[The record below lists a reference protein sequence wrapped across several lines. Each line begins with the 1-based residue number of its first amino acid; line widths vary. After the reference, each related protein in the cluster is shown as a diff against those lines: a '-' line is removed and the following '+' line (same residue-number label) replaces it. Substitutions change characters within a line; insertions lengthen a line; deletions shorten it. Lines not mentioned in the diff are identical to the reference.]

1 MKRYRP
7 ERIGE
12 LLKEE
17 VSQIISY
24 ELKDPQLGLVTIT
37 HVKVSRDLRH
47 AKVYVSTL
55 GTPEESRRT
64 VERLN
69 QAAAFIR
76 RQLYPRLHLKT
87 IPELVFHYD
96 ETIARAARIDDLL
109 YEEKRTRGESLL
121 ASESAAEEPMPG
133 ADEPASSSDDTSP
146 Q

>member
-12 LLKEE
+12 LLREE
-17 VSQIISY
+17 LSQIIGY

-55 GTPEESRRT
+55 GTPEESRQT

-69 QAAAFIR
+69 HAAAFIR

-109 YEEKRTRGESLL
+109 YEEKRARGESWL
-121 ASESAAEEPMPG
+121 ASESAVEEPTPS
-133 ADEPASSSDDTSP
+133 ADESASPSEGASS

>member
-17 VSQIISY
+17 LSQIISY
-24 ELKDPQLGLVTIT
+24 ELGDPQLGLVTIT
-37 HVKVSRDLRH
+37 HVKVSSDLRH

-55 GTPEESRRT
+55 GTPEESRQT

-69 QAAAFIR
+69 HAAGFIR
-76 RQLYPRLHLKT
+76 RQLYPRLHMKV
-87 IPELVFHYD
+87 IPELAFYYD

-109 YEEKRTRGESLL
+109 YEEKRARGESLL
-121 ASESAAEEPMPG
+121 PTEPSPEGATSEGE
-133 ADEPASSSDDTSP
+133 SSSEMP
-146 Q
+146 

>member
-7 ERIGE
+7 ERIGA

-17 VSQIISY
+17 LSQIIGY

-37 HVKVSRDLRH
+37 HVKVSADLRH

-55 GTPEESRRT
+55 GTPDESRQT

-69 QAAAFIR
+69 QAAGFIR

-109 YEEKRTRGESLL
+109 YEEKRARGESLL
-121 ASESAAEEPMPG
+121 ADASPTEG
-133 ADEPASSSDDTSP
+133 ASSEAASSEEETP
-146 Q
+146 

>member
-17 VSQIISY
+17 LSQIIGY

-37 HVKVSRDLRH
+37 HVKVSADLRH

-69 QAAAFIR
+69 HAAGFIR

-109 YEEKRTRGESLL
+109 YEEKRARGESLL
-121 ASESAAEEPMPG
+121 ADASPTEG
-133 ADEPASSSDDTSP
+133 ASSEAAPSEEGETP
-146 Q
+146 